1 MDIARLT
8 KARGRTRTKGDG
20 RRVKGERSSP
30 GVVLRNRVFN
40 EGPTGSAN
48 VWLNRRDVF
57 ALPGVENGEREGLCP
72 NSDRRSG
79 IVVQVFEVG
88 LRHGR
93 KMEIILPSPNKR
105 KGTRLDLAEESGRRL
120 GFPEVDGEAVEVEKG
135 PVEGVD
141 VVLVIDVRVQLC
153 SPFQRSRGRLG
164 GGKVDQGKG
173 DAVDVEGGCEELVEF
188 LDGERAIE
196 RSGMVLLGGHCGLG
210 ERDAHQHHLSQ
221 RWTLSTQGV
230 DVECADLGFAEGRC
244 SSR

>member
-1 MDIARLT
+1 ME
-8 KARGRTRTKGDG
+8 
-20 RRVKGERSSP
+20 GERLSP
-30 GVVLRNRVFN
+30 GVVLGNRVLN

-48 VWLNRRDVF
+48 VWFNRRGVF
-57 ALPGVENGEREGLCP
+57 ALPRVENGKGEGLCP

-88 LRHGR
+88 LRDGR
-93 KMEIILPSPNKR
+93 KMEVILPSSNKR

-120 GFPEVDGEAVEVEKG
+120 GFSKVDGEAVEVEKG

-141 VVLVIDVRVQLC
+141 VVLVIYVRVQLC
-153 SPFQRSRGRLG
+153 GPFQRSRGRLC

-173 DAVDVEGGCEELVEF
+173 DAVDVEGGCEEPVEF

-210 ERDAHQHHLSQ
+210 ERDAHQHHLGQ
-221 RWTLSTQGV
+221 RWTLSTQKV
-230 DVECADLGFAEGRC
+230 DVECADWGFAEGR
-244 SSR
+244 